1 MSNRRTF
8 LTTLAAL
15 LASAGLPRAASAAPR
30 RDRIGE
36 LLPTRPLGRTGRDV
50 TMLGLGGWHIGRM
63 SERDAQATIETALEG
78 GIRFFDT
85 AESYQDG
92 VSEER
97 LGTMLVPKHRDAIF
111 LMTKSTAKDR
121 AEAER
126 HLEGSLRRLKVDHV
140 DLWQMHAVSN
150 PKDVDDRISRGVL
163 DVMIKAKQSGKARH
177 IGFTGHAQPTAHRR
191 VLERTDV
198 FETAQMPINIA
209 DPSFQS
215 FVEGVVPRLVERKM
229 GVLAMKT
236 LANGGFFGG
245 SQQGEHGDNPKLVP
259 DRVSI
264 REALSFV
271 WSLPVSVLIT
281 GPDNPDHLREKIALA
296 RSFEPL
302 NEPARA
308 ALVTRVAD
316 LAGARVEYYTGDE

>member
-1 MSNRRTF
+1 MSDRRTF
-8 LTTLAAL
+8 LTTLGAL
-15 LASAGLPRAASAAPR
+15 LASAGLSRAAMPAPR

-36 LLPTRPLGRTGRDV
+36 LLPMRPLGRTGQDV

-63 SERDAQATIETALEG
+63 SERDAQATIDAALEG

-92 VSEER
+92 ASEER

-121 AEAER
+121 AEAEK

-150 PKDVDDRISRGVL
+150 PQDVDDRIARGVL
-163 DVMIKAKQSGKARH
+163 DVMIKAKASGKARH
-177 IGFTGHAQPTAHRR
+177 IGFTGHAQPAAHRR

-209 DPSFQS
+209 DPSFES

-245 SQQGEHGDNPKLVP
+245 SQQGEHGNNPKLVP
-259 DRVSI
+259 DRVSV
-264 REALSFV
+264 REAVSFV

-281 GPDNPDHLREKIALA
+281 GPDNPDQLREKIAIA
-296 RSFEPL
+296 RAFEPL
-302 NEPARA
+302 DQTARA
-308 ALVTRVAD
+308 ALVKRVAD
-316 LAGARVEYYTGDE
+316 LAGPRVEYYKG